1 MMTLLSNF
9 IKYWL
14 DFKNYIIAGK
24 IEETL
29 HEVCRKEPIKLLF
42 SIERPIAACELM
54 EHSIMKYSNRLAI
67 SASLND
73 KRQIIAPAMRGNKT
87 WAIRGFNQQVIYPN
101 IPGPTAL
108 PITKPIA
115 LQKLFLRVS
124 CWTPW
129 IFRVPGSE
137 LIEMADIV
145 VPSHLFA
152 LSKNLTG
159 LNFFRIKL
167 RAME

>member
-87 WAIRGFNQQVIYPN
+87 
-101 IPGPTAL
+101 
-108 PITKPIA
+108 
-115 LQKLFLRVS
+115 
-124 CWTPW
+124 
-129 IFRVPGSE
+129 
-137 LIEMADIV
+137 
-145 VPSHLFA
+145 
-152 LSKNLTG
+152 
-159 LNFFRIKL
+159 
-167 RAME
+167 